1 MEPSRIAW
9 NRSTVR
15 GRLLRKTFGDDITLV
30 NQRGE
35 IVVISV
41 NGKTHEVRRGL
52 ILIGEEA
59 LQQEEQDHA

>member
-1 MEPSRIAW
+1 MEPARIAW

-15 GRLLRKTFGDDITLV
+15 GRLLRSTFGDDITLV
-30 NQRGE
+30 NQQDE

-41 NGKTHEVRRGL
+41 GGKTHEVRRGL
-52 ILIGEEA
+52 LLIGEEV